1 MTSADRRP
9 LGTTPPGAPNR
20 VVHRALTAHL
30 SGKGLDEEDR
40 AFLQHRLGL
49 FCLTTFLLSFG
60 FLLFSQAVT
69 IFRGAAGRDPESQL
83 AHVAAT
89 AVAGLMWLLCRGPK
103 RSAAVLSALDLGVA
117 VFLGGAFATMCWFL
131 PRHVTSIFP
140 MILAMTHICVARAV
154 IVPSSGPRT
163 FLISL
168 VAQAPVAVTAV
179 VLALASAAQM
189 SADPIGYTFALGAGP
204 SWGLATVAT
213 STFCSSVIWGLQRK
227 VDEAE
232 QLGQYTLAEKI
243 GEGGMGVVYRAHH
256 AMLRRPT
263 AVKLLRPDD
272 AGEANLVRFER
283 EVQLTSKL
291 THPNTIAIFDY
302 GRTADGVFYY
312 AMELL
317 DGLTLEEL
325 VSAHGPLSAARTIH
339 VLRQMCGALAEAHS
353 IGLIHRDVKPANVVL
368 CERGGAADVV
378 KVVDFGL
385 VKDLGDDAGVTQANT
400 LAGTPLY
407 MSPEAVRD
415 PATIDARSDLYA
427 VGAVAYYL
435 LTGKDVFE
443 GATILEVCSHHLR
456 STPVAPSERSG
467 RDLPD
472 DLESLVLSCLEK
484 DPAARPKDARTLG
497 AALARCGDAGGWT
510 EEEATTWW
518 RAHKKSRAPRVV
530 DPLAETVAR
539 SRNVLKASG
548 DRRRAG

>member
-49 FCLTTFLLSFG
+49 FGMTTFLLSGG
-60 FLLFSQAVT
+60 FFLFSQAVT
-69 IFRGAAGRDPESQL
+69 VFGEATRRDPGAQI
-83 AHVAAT
+83 AHFAAT
-89 AVAGLMWLLCRGPK
+89 AMAGLLWLVCRGAK
-103 RSAAVLSALDLGVA
+103 RSAAVLSAMDLAQV
-117 VFLGGAFATMCWFL
+117 VVLGGAFATMSWFL
-131 PRHVTSIFP
+131 PRHSSSIFP

-168 VAQAPVAVTAV
+168 LAQAPVAVTAV
-179 VLALASAAQM
+179 SIALQTAGEM
-189 SADPIGYTFALGAGP
+189 RLDPAGYTFVLGAGP
-204 SWGLATVAT
+204 AWGLATVAT
-213 STFCSSVIWGLQRK
+213 STFCSTVIWGLQRK

-325 VSAHGPLSAARTIH
+325 INAHGPLSPARTIH
-339 VLRQMCGALAEAHS
+339 VLRQVCGALAEAHS

-385 VKDLGDDAGVTQANT
+385 VKDLGDDTGVTQANT

-415 PATIDARSDLYA
+415 PTSVDARSDLYA

-456 STPVAPSERSG
+456 STPVAPSERVG
-467 RDLPD
+467 RELPD

-484 DPAARPKDARTLG
+484 DAAARPKDARTLG
-497 AALARCGDAGGWT
+497 AALGRCADAAGWT
-510 EEEATTWW
+510 EEEAASWW
-518 RAHKKSRAPRVV
+518 RTHKKSRSPRSV
-530 DPLAETVAR
+530 DPLADTLAR

-548 DRRRAG
+548 DQRRAG

>member
-1 MTSADRRP
+1 
-9 LGTTPPGAPNR
+9 
-20 VVHRALTAHL
+20 
-30 SGKGLDEEDR
+30 
-40 AFLQHRLGL
+40 
-49 FCLTTFLLSFG
+49 
-60 FLLFSQAVT
+60 
-69 IFRGAAGRDPESQL
+69 
-83 AHVAAT
+83 
-89 AVAGLMWLLCRGPK
+89 
-103 RSAAVLSALDLGVA
+103 
-117 VFLGGAFATMCWFL
+117 MCWFL
-131 PRHVTSIFP
+131 PRHSTNMFP
-140 MILAMTHICVARAV
+140 MILAMTHISVARAV

-163 FLISL
+163 FLITFVS
-168 VAQAPVAVTAV
+168 QIPVAVSS
-179 VLALASAAQM
+179 VLIALSV
-189 SADPIGYTFALGAGP
+189 SADHAADPAGYMFVLSAGGT
-204 SWGLATVAT
+204 WTLATVAT
-213 STFCSSVIWGLQRK
+213 ATFCSRVIWGLQRK

-325 VSAHGPLSAARTIH
+325 VLAHGPLSPSRTIH
-339 VLRQMCGALAEAHS
+339 VLRQVCGALAEAHS

-385 VKDLGDDAGVTQANT
+385 VKDLGDDTGVTQANT

-415 PATIDARSDLYA
+415 PSSIDARSDLYA

-456 STPVAPSERSG
+456 STPIAPSERAG
-467 RDLPD
+467 RELPD

-484 DPAARPKDARTLG
+484 DPAARPKDARTLR
-497 AALARCGDAGGWT
+497 AALGHCGDAAGWT
-510 EEEATTWW
+510 EEEAASWW
-518 RAHKKSRAPRVV
+518 RAHKKSRAPRNV
-530 DPLAETVAR
+530 DPLADTLAR